1 MEAWELVSLVVVLVE
16 FPFQWVLE
24 EVAVSKNTQQ
34 TKQLHLFFFYSSA
47 ESINPANINSI

>member
-1 MEAWELVSLVVVLVE
+1 MEAWELVSLVAVLVE

-34 TKQLHLFFFYSSA
+34 LHLLFYSSVDP
-47 ESINPANINSI
+47 INP